1 MSGQVRVQVSA
12 QVQVLVQVWVQVLVQ
27 VSVLEQA
34 MVLKWMS
41 WLEQNFC
48 LSVWLLE
55 APSTSSQ
62 GRER

>member
-1 MSGQVRVQVSA
+1 MSGQAWVQVSA
-12 QVQVLVQVWVQVLVQ
+12 QVQVLVQVWVQVQ
-27 VSVLEQA
+27 VSVLEQT

-41 WLEQNFC
+41 WLEQKSC

-55 APSTSSQ
+55 APSTFSQ